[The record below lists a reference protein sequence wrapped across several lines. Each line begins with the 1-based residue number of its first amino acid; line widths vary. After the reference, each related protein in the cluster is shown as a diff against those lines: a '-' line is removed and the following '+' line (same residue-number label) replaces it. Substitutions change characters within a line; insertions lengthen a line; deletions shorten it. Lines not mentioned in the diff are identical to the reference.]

1 MDQTDIV
8 VHSVKALKLPRL
20 EIETNQPKKY
30 ECDLSSFKD
39 VACFPKDQAEWDNIS
54 ITAQGFNII
63 WGCRFEVHVLQAI
76 DCAVSETDL
85 KLHA

>member
-8 VHSVKALKLPRL
+8 IHSVSALKLPVI
-20 EIETNQPKKY
+20 EIETNQSKKY
-30 ECDLSSFKD
+30 KCDLSSFKE
-39 VACFPKDQAEWDNIS
+39 VVCFPKNQKEWKDIS

-63 WGCRFEVHVLQAI
+63 WGCRFEIHVLQAI
-76 DCAVSETDL
+76 DCRISETDL